1 MKTDSIMIEQLRNR
15 IRAARGETE
24 PDLILKGGR
33 LINVF
38 TREIIEGDVA
48 IYDGITVGIGAYN
61 GPHTLDV
68 TGQYV
73 CPGFMDGHF
82 HIESTMLSP
91 PELAKAVLPY
101 GTTAIIA
108 DPHEIANVMG
118 KRGIEYVI
126 ESSTGLPVDF
136 YIMLPS
142 CVPATHLETSGAN
155 LSCEDLIPFRDEP
168 RVLGLAEMM
177 NYPGVITGTH
187 DVLEKITA
195 FSDMTK
201 DGHAPLLAGNDL
213 NAYITAGLRSDHECS
228 RLTEAREK
236 LRLGMHL
243 MIREGS
249 QAKNLRTLLPIVS
262 PDTVSRCSLVS
273 DDLNPHDLLRN
284 GHLNNLVDI
293 AVGAG
298 IDPVSA
304 ITMVTLNTARF
315 FGFKNLGAIAPGYKA
330 DILILSSL
338 QPVAVKTVM
347 KNGRIV
353 FDRGKLTAQIPHP
366 SKSDYLSPM
375 NIRAYGP
382 DSFTIHREEESIRVI
397 GLIPDQL
404 LTEARI
410 IKAPVASGVV
420 VPDIQQDIIKV
431 AVVERHHGTGNIGL
445 GMVQGFGLQRGA
457 LASSIAHDSHNI
469 IAVGCTDSD
478 LYFAVKTVEK
488 MGGGLAAVKDGAVL
502 SKLPLP
508 IAGLMSDKPLKD
520 VARGWEKMVAA
531 AQNLGCYVKEPFMIL
546 SFLAL
551 PVIPDLKI
559 TDRGLVD
566 VRQFQHVSLFL

>member
-1 MKTDSIMIEQLRNR
+1 MIEQLKNR
-15 IRAARGETE
+15 IRAARGEIE
-24 PDLILKGGR
+24 PDLVLKGGR
-33 LINVF
+33 IINVF

-48 IYDGITVGIGAYN
+48 IYDGIIVGIGAYS
-61 GPHTLDV
+61 GSHTLDV
-68 TGQYV
+68 VGQYV

-91 PELAKAVLPY
+91 SELAKAVLPY
-101 GTTAIIA
+101 GTTAIVA

-118 KRGIEYVI
+118 TRGIEYVI
-126 ESSTGLPVDF
+126 DSSTGLPVDF

-155 LSCEDLIPFRDEP
+155 LSCEDLILFRDEP

-177 NYPGVITGTH
+177 NYPGVITGKH
-187 DVLEKITA
+187 DVLKKITA
-195 FSDMTK
+195 FTDMTK

-213 NAYITAGLRSDHECS
+213 NAYITAGLCSDHECS
-228 RLTEAREK
+228 SLPEAREK
-236 LRLGMHL
+236 LRLGMHI
-243 MIREGS
+243 MIREGA

-273 DDLNPHDLLRN
+273 DDLHPHDLLRK

-298 IDPVSA
+298 LDPVYA

-315 FGFKNLGAIAPGYKA
+315 FGLKNLGAVAPGYQA

-338 QPVAVKTVM
+338 KPVTVNTVI
-347 KNGRIV
+347 KNGTVV
-353 FDRGKLTAQIPHP
+353 FDEGRFITQMPKP
-366 SKSDYLSPM
+366 SKSEYLSPM
-375 NIRAYGP
+375 NIQVYGP
-382 DSFTIHREEESIRVI
+382 DKFTIFQEGENIRVI

-404 LTEARI
+404 LTETRVM
-410 IKAPVASGVV
+410 KAPAASGVV
-420 VPDIQQDIIKV
+420 ASDIQRDIIKV

-457 LASSIAHDSHNI
+457 LASSVAHDSHNI

-478 LYFAVKTVEK
+478 LYLAVKTVEK
-488 MGGGLAAVKDGAVL
+488 MGGGLAAVREGEVL

-508 IAGLMSDKPLKD
+508 IAGLMSDKPLQD
-520 VARGWEKMVAA
+520 VARGWEKMAA
-531 AQNLGCYVKEPFMIL
+531 AARNLGCSIQEPFMAL

-559 TDRGLVD
+559 TDKGLVD
-566 VRQFQHVSLFL
+566 VRQFQHIPLFL